1 MGTYACVQWE
11 LHGKPPGKRLVA
23 FNFFFFVCVSVLPCQ
38 TMSVQGECVTSGEK
52 GIFPISISAFNL
64 AVQGAGSQPG
74 K

>member
-1 MGTYACVQWE
+1 MGSLLGRGW
-11 LHGKPPGKRLVA
+11 LHLI
-23 FNFFFFVCVSVLPCQ
+23 FFFVCVSVLLYQ
-38 TMSVQGECVTSGEK
+38 TMSVQGACVTSGEK